1 MAASFWS
8 ASSWPTHA
16 RSIVKAAMQT
26 VDHGL
31 VPLRLARGRL
41 TYLLPFPRR
50 FTGAYV
56 SYDAALAA
64 ARRQSLAGYDH
75 DEIATVAFTKM
86 CQLAPWDYPVLFW
99 ISSLLPD
106 IDGLVDAGGHMGT
119 KYRAFH
125 PLLRLS
131 TSFRWTVYDL
141 PAIVRAG
148 ASLAEKESLAHLK
161 FVDRIGDAGKMPLFL
176 GSGLMQYLDMPLS
189 RLLLQMPSLPPHL
202 ILNKVALRKGDSVVT
217 LERIGRSYVPYHMRN
232 EADFIA
238 DIAKLGYR
246 QVDRWSIPSL
256 SHAIDTH
263 PEMGRSES
271 AGFYFQ
277 LG

>member
-1 MAASFWS
+1 MAASSWS
-8 ASSWPTHA
+8 GSSWPTHA
-16 RSIVKAAMQT
+16 RSIVKAAIQT

-31 VPLRLARGRL
+31 TPLRLARGRL
-41 TYLLPFPRR
+41 SYLLPFPRR
-50 FTGAYV
+50 FTGAYA
-56 SYDAALAA
+56 SYEAALAA

-106 IDGLVDAGGHMGT
+106 INGLVDAGGHMGT
-119 KYRAFH
+119 KYRAFQ
-125 PLLRLS
+125 PLLPLS

-148 ASLAEKESLAHLK
+148 RSLAEKEGLAHLH
-161 FVDRIGDAGKMPLFL
+161 FVDRIEEAGEMPLFL

-189 RLLLQMPSLPPHL
+189 RLLMTMPSLPRHL
-202 ILNKVALRKGDSVVT
+202 ILNKVALRKGGSLVT

-232 EADFIA
+232 EAEFIG
-238 DIAKLGYR
+238 DVTRLGYK